1 MDLAD
6 YLGMKANFTLGNSK
20 MINFTAK
27 GIINGVMVNTML
39 GSGLKASSMEKVKYF
54 KEIR

>member
-27 GIINGVMVNTML
+27 GIINGVMVNTM
-39 GSGLKASSMEKVKYF
+39 
-54 KEIR
+54 